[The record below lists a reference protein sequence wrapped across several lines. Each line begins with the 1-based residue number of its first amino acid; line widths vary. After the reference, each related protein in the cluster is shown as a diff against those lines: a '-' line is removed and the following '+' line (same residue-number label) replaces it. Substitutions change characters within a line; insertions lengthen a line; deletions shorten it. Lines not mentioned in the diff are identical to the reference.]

1 MTSLPFRRTVP
12 LLLHYVSLRFSLRSL
27 AVRRPTTCGMQ
38 SFRKAGH
45 QSGKEPGSADTER
58 GCLTE
63 ALWRYYLPTALDF
76 PGDYVVVGDA
86 PAEHLYTGDVPCVMP
101 SLRILRS

>member
-1 MTSLPFRRTVP
+1 MRLQ
-12 LLLHYVSLRFSLRSL
+12 
-27 AVRRPTTCGMQ
+27 AEGTCGMQ

-45 QSGKEPGSADTER
+45 QSGKERGSANTER
-58 GCLTE
+58 GCLAE

-86 PAEHLYTGDVPCVMP
+86 RAQHIYTGNVPWVMP
-101 SLRILRS
+101 SSRTLRS